1 MTKQSFHLLLLA
13 TIIIMTTATTRALL
27 LSSRATTTAAR
38 RNLVS
43 QTWPSVSMN
52 EISLSLNDGMVLAGQ
67 RWTYNDNSTTT
78 NPQQQQPK
86 HKILALHGW
95 LDNCRSFHLL
105 APSLVTKLQ
114 GSAEIIALDLPG
126 HGWSSHKSLDGPP
139 TVLTEGVYYIAE
151 ALDKLGW
158 TRNDN
163 GNDEDEGV
171 KTEKDNHKVSLIGHS
186 MGGGLSLAYA
196 GVFPENVDKLVML
209 DIYVSTQKQAR

>member
-1 MTKQSFHLLLLA
+1 M
-13 TIIIMTTATTRALL
+13 
-27 LSSRATTTAAR
+27 
-38 RNLVS
+38 
-43 QTWPSVSMN
+43 
-52 EISLSLNDGMVLAGQ
+52 
-67 RWTYNDNSTTT
+67 
-78 NPQQQQPK
+78 
-86 HKILALHGW
+86 
-95 LDNCRSFHLL
+95 
-105 APSLVTKLQ
+105 Q

-163 GNDEDEGV
+163 GRQNGGQHDNV
-171 KTEKDNHKVSLIGHS
+171 KDNHKVSLIGHS

-209 DIYVSTQKQAR
+209 DIYVSNPPKKAR